1 MEIGPRGRAACRGL
15 RCLLAAAACV
25 APAARGQD
33 APSRQDSL
41 TPALSIALRRLSDL
55 HFSPDGRRLA
65 FVVTEPPDSSGSRR
79 HIWTLDLATR
89 TVRQVTRSPKSEWS
103 PRWAPDGRRLAFV
116 SDRGEG
122 SHLYVMP
129 SDRGEALALTSGRL
143 APSGVAWSPDGTRLV
158 FLARDTGSAADPRV
172 VDRSGRHTRVWLV
185 DAAGGAARPL
195 TPATW
200 EAAEAAWTPA
210 GTALVIA
217 ATDRPASDSLT
228 ARIWHLDLGADS
240 VREITTPQGYF
251 TDLRVA
257 PDGRTISYVGCRVD
271 GPWPHDLMIAP
282 LTGGTARNVTAT
294 SVDRMIEQYA
304 WIPDGSVVLL
314 VSSGFG
320 TRLLRQATPGAAP
333 EVLPIDGVLVAF
345 AVSRSG
351 QVAFI
356 REGAT
361 EPQEL
366 YLRQAPARPQR
377 VSHLNAAWERVA
389 LVAPRRFAYRSFD
402 GLDIDARLLLPVG
415 AAGHPPL
422 VTLIHGGPTGRWS
435 DAIDPLGQLLVQ
447 RGFAVFYPNVR
458 GSAGYGQKFTE
469 ANRADWGGGD
479 FRDVMAG
486 IDTLVA
492 RGLVDSSRLG
502 IGGWSYGGYLSAWAI
517 TQTPRFKA
525 AVVGGGIS
533 DLTSEIGTEY
543 ASWYDEWFNG
553 WPAEH
558 PERFLGRSPIRFA
571 MNARTPTL
579 ILHGEHDDID
589 PLGQAQELYRSL
601 KHYGVTAEL
610 VVYPRESHH
619 FHERAHLL
627 DRLERAL
634 GWFGRYV
641 GRPE

>member
-1 MEIGPRGRAACRGL
+1 MTLAVIAAPVRSQG
-15 RCLLAAAACV
+15 
-25 APAARGQD
+25 ARIQD
-33 APSRQDSL
+33 AVL
-41 TPALSIALRRLSDL
+41 TPEFALTLRRPSDL
-55 HFSPDGRRLA
+55 RFSPDGGRLA

-79 HIWTLDLATR
+79 HIWMLDVATG

-103 PRWAPDGRRLAFV
+103 PRWSPDGRRLAFV
-116 SDRGEG
+116 SNRGDG

-129 SDRGEALALTSGRL
+129 SDRGEAQPLTSGKL
-143 APSGVAWSPDGTRLV
+143 SPSGIAWSPDGTRLA

-172 VDRSGRHTRVWLV
+172 VDRSDHHMRVWLV
-185 DAAGGAARPL
+185 DAAGGTAHPL

-200 EAAEAAWTPA
+200 EAAEAAWTPT

-228 ARIWHLDLGADS
+228 ARIWRLDLGTDS
-240 VREITTPQGYF
+240 LREITTPQGYF
-251 TDLRVA
+251 TDLQVA

-282 LTGGTARNVTAT
+282 LTGGAARNVTAT

-304 WIPDGSVVLL
+304 WTPDGSVVLL
-314 VSSGFG
+314 VSSGFD
-320 TRLLRQATPGAAP
+320 TRLLRQATPGASP
-333 EVLPIDGVLVAF
+333 EVLSIDGALDAF

-351 QVAFI
+351 QVAFVG
-356 REGAT
+356 EGAT
-361 EPQEL
+361 EPQEI
-366 YLRQAPARPQR
+366 YLWQAPARPHR
-377 VSHLNAAWERVA
+377 VSHLNAAWEHVA
-389 LVAPRRFAYRSFD
+389 LLAPRRLTYRSFD
-402 GLDIDARLLLPVG
+402 GLDIDGRLLLPVRT
-415 AAGHPPL
+415 AGPPPL

-458 GSAGYGQKFTE
+458 GSVGYGERFIE

-486 IDTLVA
+486 IDTLIA
-492 RGLVDSSRLG
+492 RGAVDSTRLG
-502 IGGWSYGGYLSAWAI
+502 IAGWSYGGYLSAWAI

-525 AVVGGGIS
+525 AIVGGGIS

-601 KHYGVTAEL
+601 KHYGVPAEL

-641 GRPE
+641 GGRQ